1 MNRKNSRWC
10 GVRALGVAAVLA
22 ATGTAQ
28 AKLGEDDLARLGT
41 TGTELT
47 PIGAIRAGNAEGT
60 IPEWTGGI
68 TTPPAGYTPGEPWV
82 DPYADDDGAPIGII
96 GGIVCGVL
104 ITCAGGIWCIY
115 TVQQNNNTS
124 TAIVQAQLAQQQAQP
139 QMMMQVQPQ
148 MMQPQMQVQ
157 VQAQKGFGA

>member
-1 MNRKNSRWC
+1 MSSGYSSSSSSYSSSSSSYSSSSSTSSGCTSNSAC
-10 GVRALGVAAVLA
+10 SSDEYCDVAQNCFDCSFVRENYYCDAYSG
-22 ATGTAQ
+22 
-28 AKLGEDDLARLGT
+28 DC
-41 TGTELT
+41 
-47 PIGAIRAGNAEGT
+47 NHC
-60 IPEWTGGI
+60 
-68 TTPPAGYTPGEPWV
+68 YYN